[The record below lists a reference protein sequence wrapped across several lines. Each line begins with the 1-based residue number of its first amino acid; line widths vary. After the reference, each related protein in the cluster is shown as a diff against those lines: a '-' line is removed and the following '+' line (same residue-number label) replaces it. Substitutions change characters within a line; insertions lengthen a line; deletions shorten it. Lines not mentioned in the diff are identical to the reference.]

1 MNVESQ
7 EYRPVLEL
15 YQGPC
20 LLKHPVYAMHR
31 SIFMP
36 NFEARWDCIK
46 TGLRVQGFNV
56 LSRVIS

>member
-20 LLKHPVYAMHR
+20 LLKHPVYALMQ
-31 SIFMP
+31 
-36 NFEARWDCIK
+36 CI
-46 TGLRVQGFNV
+46 RVFLCLILKPGGTA
-56 LSRVIS
+56 SRRG